1 MGLTWEITVVNGVE
15 YRTLV
20 FCSVESSVASV
31 EKPNRTTFCPEAV
44 MRSLRNAKTPN
55 GIEDATRAMKRHG
68 LSPKDREYLL
78 KKYAP
83 YYRL

>member
-1 MGLTWEITVVNGVE
+1 MGLTWEITVVDGVE

-20 FCSVESSVASV
+20 FGSVESAAAVT
-31 EKPNRTTFCPEAV
+31 EKPNRTTFCPDAV
-44 MRSLRNAKTPN
+44 LRSLRNAKTPN
-55 GIEDATRAMKRHG
+55 GIEDATRAMRRHG
-68 LSPKDREYLL
+68 LSPRDREYLL